1 MNPVMTLFTHSTV
14 IRIVTAASSAI
25 GTPNV
30 VKLNNPFLSI
40 NLKPTISK
48 PLAHSAT
55 LGNFNSSFSWMLDS
69 GASHHVTNNLYN
81 LSLHAPYEGTDEL
94 LISDGMG
101 LKISHIGSMSLLN
114 LTLNNILIV
123 PSITKNIISIS
134 QLCKDNPVNV
144 TFSSN
149 SFFIKTHKSESIL
162 LQGPSK
168 DGIYKLIYPSPKVC
182 DITTTTSLHWH
193 HRLGDPSFNMFRQI
207 VSKNNLN
214 VFIIFTLEYTSCCI
228 SKSHKLSFY
237 TTSIVST
244 APLQYIY
251 TDVWTSPVTSYDRY
265 KYILFLSIIFQNTYD
280 YIL

>member
-1 MNPVMTLFTHSTV
+1 
-14 IRIVTAASSAI
+14 
-25 GTPNV
+25 
-30 VKLNNPFLSI
+30 
-40 NLKPTISK
+40 
-48 PLAHSAT
+48 
-55 LGNFNSSFSWMLDS
+55 MLDS